1 MRLLRFRARDAEM
14 LAQGRAGVLPPEQ
27 AALLQH
33 RHHHPDEFLE
43 GAGQVGRRED
53 EPVAAAGVEPLRHLV
68 RDLAAHR
75 ATLLQGPRFVGTATA
90 VADQMEEWFN
100 SGGCDGF
107 VLAATHLPG
116 AFEEFVRMV
125 VPVLQQRGLF
135 RREYAGPT
143 LREHLGIARPESR

>member
-1 MRLLRFRARDAEM
+1 MMAASSGIRG
-14 LAQGRAGVLPPEQ
+14 LALGVRQHLGRAVT
-27 AALLQH
+27 
-33 RHHHPDEFLE
+33 
-43 GAGQVGRRED
+43 
-53 EPVAAAGVEPLRHLV
+53 V

-75 ATLLQGPRFVGTATA
+75 ATLLQGPRFVGTAAA
-90 VADQMEEWFN
+90 VADQMQEWFD

-125 VPVLQQRGLF
+125 VPVLQRRGLF

-143 LREHLGIARPESR
+143 LREHLGIARPESQ

>member
-1 MRLLRFRARDAEM
+1 MMAASSGIRG
-14 LAQGRAGVLPPEQ
+14 LALGV
-27 AALLQH
+27 
-33 RHHHPDEFLE
+33 R
-43 GAGQVGRRED
+43 
-53 EPVAAAGVEPLRHLV
+53 RHLSREVTV

-90 VADQMEEWFN
+90 VADQMEEWFS

-125 VPVLQQRGLF
+125 VPELQRRGRF
-135 RREYAGPT
+135 RREYTGAT
-143 LREHLGIARPESR
+143 LREHLGITRPGSSH